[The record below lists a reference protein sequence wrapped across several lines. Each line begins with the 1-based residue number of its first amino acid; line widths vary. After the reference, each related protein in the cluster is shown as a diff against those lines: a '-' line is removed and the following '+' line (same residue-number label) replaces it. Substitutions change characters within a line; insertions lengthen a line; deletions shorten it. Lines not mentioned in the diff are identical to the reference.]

1 MLNPRNSRLSRL
13 LSERVPRVLS
23 SLFTLLQFI
32 QDFLYYKFR
41 TIAFRWATTRP
52 CLYLKMVQSRSKK
65 MVISRAKVAASA
77 TTLLALAIGSKAQ
90 ETYPATP
97 LASKHFSYPS
107 GIPYQVDSDPQLIRG
122 SQYGYNICNSTTEGQ
137 DSLCQTAFINYLD
150 DFCLWGPPDPNSLI
164 GDTEGE
170 SVAWCT
176 KPGRGTRVIPPG
188 ALQGVQYM
196 RTPDYVQVVG
206 YIDQS
211 LINIAPEDYGGEMD
225 PHGADLRGNPL
236 GGIVFSNAWS
246 GDNNTYVQA
255 VEWHNF
261 MGSNSFCFK
270 ICDPSGPN
278 AAHYCEHVYDR
289 IGCAYNAPHNAPNN
303 TFQACKG
310 DNQDFPGVYT
320 DPADGQDT
328 SQFGIVATATS
339 GAGASGSAAAS
350 GSSGSGTGSAST
362 RAGSAAAAGST
373 DEASKALSRNIGLGQ
388 DGTSAGMMIGFV
400 GLLFAGVFL
409 L

>member
-1 MLNPRNSRLSRL
+1 
-13 LSERVPRVLS
+13 
-23 SLFTLLQFI
+23 
-32 QDFLYYKFR
+32 
-41 TIAFRWATTRP
+41 
-52 CLYLKMVQSRSKK
+52 
-65 MVISRAKVAASA
+65 
-77 TTLLALAIGSKAQ
+77 
-90 ETYPATP
+90 
-97 LASKHFSYPS
+97 
-107 GIPYQVDSDPQLIRG
+107 
-122 SQYGYNICNSTTEGQ
+122 
-137 DSLCQTAFINYLD
+137 
-150 DFCLWGPPDPNSLI
+150 
-164 GDTEGE
+164 
-170 SVAWCT
+170 
-176 KPGRGTRVIPPG
+176 
-188 ALQGVQYM
+188 
-196 RTPDYVQVVG
+196 
-206 YIDQS
+206 
-211 LINIAPEDYGGEMD
+211 
-225 PHGADLRGNPL
+225 
-236 GGIVFSNAWS
+236 
-246 GDNNTYVQA
+246 
-255 VEWHNF
+255 

-320 DPADGQDT
+320 DPADGQVKTYTQPPESLGAITTMPYTARTPASSECTTYT
-328 SQFGIVATATS
+328 SKDLYREAIEAFGGVESVATATS

-373 DEASKALSRNIGLGQ
+373 DEASHALSRNIGLGQ